1 MAQLLSSGRPTRRAA
16 ADAAAKIAVQSQN
29 VSISQLAQVAAAE
42 RAAAEAATAAA
53 SGGGKAAKGG
63 GGERSKGGG
72 SGRSH
77 KRKQHKGPYVLP
89 LDEVSGSWRL
99 VADDVESVQALG
111 ETLTGSDRAADV
123 EMGRLLLQQ
132 VVATLLERKQQEEKV
147 RGLGW
152 GPERWASSS
161 SLLHVFL
168 AGPLC
173 RKQQVYP
180 GAG

>member
-1 MAQLLSSGRPTRRAA
+1 MAQLLGSGRPTRRAA

-53 SGGGKAAKGG
+53 SGGGKVAKGG
-63 GGERSKGGG
+63 GGDRSKGA

-77 KRKQHKGPYVLP
+77 KRKQHKGHYVLP

-99 VADDVESVQALG
+99 VADDIESVQALG
-111 ETLTGSDRAADV
+111 ETLTGSDRAVDV
-123 EMGRLLLQQ
+123 EMGWLLLQQ

-147 RGLGW
+147 RG
-152 GPERWASSS
+152 
-161 SLLHVFL
+161 
-168 AGPLC
+168 C
-173 RKQQVYP
+173 D
-180 GAG
+180 